1 MAAAMSSAQPLLM
14 GLLSDQPLAT
24 ADLTWVESTGSTNA
38 DLVNDLASNH
48 ASAWSIRIATKQSH
62 GRGRQ
67 GRSWE
72 SPTGSIPVSIAVP
85 LDEFTPA
92 PTWLSAITAIA
103 LRNAIR
109 EFIAEPISIKWPN
122 DCLIA
127 NQKFAGILIERH
139 NNFAVV
145 GVGINFFGAP
155 DLPTATH
162 LNLAKYLPAL
172 AKFIHELIFQ
182 VQQAAKLTNDQ
193 LRQQIAAELTTLGQL
208 VEVELTDGAKII
220 GVAKALTDSGGLVLA
235 TEAAEIEVIAGDVNH
250 LRSAHAS

>member
-1 MAAAMSSAQPLLM
+1 MANSSSFPDVERGLWESAVFICPPGLPNSYPSRVAAAMSSAQPLLT

-72 SPTGSIPVSIAVP
+72 SPTGSIPISIAVP
-85 LDEFTPA
+85 LDEFMPA
-92 PTWLSAITAIA
+92 PTWLSVITAIA

-122 DCLIA
+122 DCLI
-127 NQKFAGILIERH
+127 
-139 NNFAVV
+139 
-145 GVGINFFGAP
+145 
-155 DLPTATH
+155 
-162 LNLAKYLPAL
+162 
-172 AKFIHELIFQ
+172 
-182 VQQAAKLTNDQ
+182 
-193 LRQQIAAELTTLGQL
+193 
-208 VEVELTDGAKII
+208 
-220 GVAKALTDSGGLVLA
+220 
-235 TEAAEIEVIAGDVNH
+235 
-250 LRSAHAS
+250 